1 MSSPGIVIDD
11 GSEVGS
17 HRGGFGGIDFNSLI
31 LFGISGLVYVW
42 LFALGPI
49 WQLPGL
55 LTTDLRLIK
64 QGDSTAQPAPKWLS
78 VHLEASGCAQ
88 QT

>member
-1 MSSPGIVIDD
+1 MSSPEIVIDD

-55 LTTDLRLIK
+55 LSTDLRLIN
-64 QGDSTAQPAPKWLS
+64 
-78 VHLEASGCAQ
+78 ASNMAIARLNQHRNGSAF
-88 QT
+88 T